1 MLESE
6 KAKPTWIKLDRT
18 WDLPITSEKQSSQVY
33 LSQSQYYNGSTIAST
48 TIFIRK
54 LYAEKTT
61 FYCDAIHTNFV
72 FSVILF
78 SKSERKM
85 TFEQFEVAVGLLAE
99 KKYAGAANGL
109 ERIKVKLLSGSGPT
123 THGATVSAL
132 FRGNVLAIL
141 TKLVGLLMDPDAS

>member
-1 MLESE
+1 MVAQL
-6 KAKPTWIKLDRT
+6 LV
-18 WDLPITSEKQSSQVY
+18 LPYSLQNCTQK
-33 LSQSQYYNGSTIAST
+33 
-48 TIFIRK
+48 
-54 LYAEKTT
+54 KTT

-72 FSVILF
+72 FPVILF

-99 KKYAGAANGL
+99 KKYSGAANGL